1 MFVSWSLVVIIWQAG
16 FPLKSNTA
24 HPPRLLFFNWK
35 LFVHSRHK
43 FSFRFEVVTTCIA
56 IKTLLTVFKTDPNQT
71 ENVSKHY
78 MVSILNPGFW
88 SWMEP
93 TTFILVV
100 GPRKLVC
107 TDFIGVVRPAY
118 RRRIISPLYPII
130 PAPSR
135 SHPLFALPCFGSEK
149 VGFSKN
155 ASRKTL
161 KKLFKLCFSKRTRQR
176 GHFALRLA
184 IIRFLSSENEFET
197 YFTWR
202 Q

>member
-78 MVSILNPGFW
+78 MAWEGFLRE
-88 SWMEP
+88 SE
-93 TTFILVV
+93 
-100 GPRKLVC
+100 
-107 TDFIGVVRPAY
+107 
-118 RRRIISPLYPII
+118 
-130 PAPSR
+130 
-135 SHPLFALPCFGSEK
+135 CFGCCK
-149 VGFSKN
+149 P
-155 ASRKTL
+155 
-161 KKLFKLCFSKRTRQR
+161 SKRLPNFPKPKHHLASIWKTPKREVYQR
-176 GHFALRLA
+176 KERILLWFLLCQ
-184 IIRFLSSENEFET
+184 IITTKDHET
-197 YFTWR
+197 NILGCEVR
-202 Q
+202 KMHS

>member
-1 MFVSWSLVVIIWQAG
+1 
-16 FPLKSNTA
+16 
-24 HPPRLLFFNWK
+24 
-35 LFVHSRHK
+35 
-43 FSFRFEVVTTCIA
+43 
-56 IKTLLTVFKTDPNQT
+56 
-71 ENVSKHY
+71 
-78 MVSILNPGFW
+78 
-88 SWMEP
+88 MEP
-93 TTFILVV
+93 TTLILVV

-161 KKLFKLCFSKRTRQR
+161 KKLFKICFSKRTRQR

-184 IIRFLSSENEFET
+184 IIRFLSSENEIQT
-197 YFTWR
+197 YFACGHCSFSFLEQHLLLFFLSKGKGQCSPCKIRFDLVLRAQETDDSES
-202 Q
+202 